1 MANWV
6 RINKALLPESI
17 DRDKQTVF
25 AYVDGSYDD
34 IGVYGS
40 GCVLLSTENIILEEI
55 TKYGLDER
63 FLESQHISGEVFS
76 SLLAIEWAIEHGFEQ
91 IIIHYDYIGIENWAT
106 GIWKGHKEISIYYI
120 QEIERLL
127 SSIDIHF
134 KKIKAHSGDMYNEL
148 ADDLAS
154 IAVDKY
160 IKQK

>member
-55 TKYGLDER
+55 T
-63 FLESQHISGEVFS
+63 SPFS
-76 SLLAIEWAIEHGFEQ
+76 CIQVKGTINPAFE
-91 IIIHYDYIGIENWAT
+91 A
-106 GIWKGHKEISIYYI
+106 
-120 QEIERLL
+120 
-127 SSIDIHF
+127 
-134 KKIKAHSGDMYNEL
+134 
-148 ADDLAS
+148 
-154 IAVDKY
+154 
-160 IKQK
+160 